1 MAMNIQKI
9 DERNYERIFVMTDL
23 HGRYDL
29 FKKIADEIDAPSR
42 ILRAI
47 LPKS

>member
-1 MAMNIQKI
+1 MELLYNILYQLPSSPIILTASPSYILPKI
-9 DERNYERIFVMTDL
+9 V
-23 HGRYDL
+23 
-29 FKKIADEIDAPSR
+29 DEIDAPSR